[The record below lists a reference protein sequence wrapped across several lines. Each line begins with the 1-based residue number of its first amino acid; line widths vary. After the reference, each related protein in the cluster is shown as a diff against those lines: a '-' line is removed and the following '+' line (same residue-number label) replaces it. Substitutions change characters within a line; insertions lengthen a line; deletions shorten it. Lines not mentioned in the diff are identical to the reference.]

1 MDALSAHIPEDG
13 TNNQLA
19 EEGLQGSQEGQQNNQ
34 ESSNLVALSFT
45 EAEEK
50 KHKRKLQEFRQL
62 MWSSWYYHDELL
74 YSVLLNMQQGESLP
88 ADPQQVLIDHF
99 GEYRDPILDVVE
111 ELTST
116 KESLMAERAQMED
129 VLTALETK
137 REILKEQKCK
147 QKLWKAMCKQGAS
160 ITSLTIYQKLAD
172 KKKPKAPLKNVVF
185 TQELFLHLLAT
196 LPQGMPAQIL
206 EYVCPTGE
214 PMECL
219 PSANLKD
226 DGENPILNAVV
237 YAMNHFQVKEA

>member
-50 KHKRKLQEFRQL
+50 KHKRKLQEFRQYLVDTRVVPVL

-129 VLTALETK
+129 VLTAL
-137 REILKEQKCK
+137 
-147 QKLWKAMCKQGAS
+147 G
-160 ITSLTIYQKLAD
+160 
-172 KKKPKAPLKNVVF
+172 
-185 TQELFLHLLAT
+185 
-196 LPQGMPAQIL
+196 
-206 EYVCPTGE
+206 EY
-214 PMECL
+214 
-219 PSANLKD
+219 
-226 DGENPILNAVV
+226 
-237 YAMNHFQVKEA
+237 